1 MEIFGLPIWVVLLVW
16 LGVFC
21 ASFMDSIA
29 GGGGLISLPAYL
41 LAGLPAHTALGTNKL
56 SSCIGTV
63 ASTVRYVKNGYADW
77 FLAIPSI
84 VLALIGAHF
93 GTKLQLAVDEHFLKL
108 MLLFVLP
115 VIAVILLKEK
125 NLPEECK
132 ASNKWLSLAIVCIS
146 SLIIGTYDGFYGP
159 GTGTFLLLCYCF
171 FAKMDVRTASG
182 NVKLVNLASN
192 FGALVTSLLA
202 GKVLIP
208 LGLSAAVFAIAG
220 QYIGSGLAIK
230 NGSKI
235 VRPFI
240 FIVLLLL
247 IGDVALE
254 LLGIA

>member
-1 MEIFGLPIWVVLLVW
+1 MELFGLPIWVVFLIW
-16 LGVFC
+16 IGVFC

-41 LAGLPAHTALGTNKL
+41 LAGLPAHVALGTNKL

-77 FLAIPSI
+77 ILAIPSI

-125 NLPEECK
+125 NLPEERRELG
-132 ASNKWLSLAIVCIS
+132 KWSRLAIVCVS
-146 SLIIGTYDGFYGP
+146 SLIIGAYDGFYGP

-171 FAKMDVRTASG
+171 LAKLDVRTASG
-182 NVKLVNLASN
+182 NVKLVNLSSN
-192 FGALVTSLLA
+192 FGALITSLLA

-247 IGDVALE
+247 IGDVLLE
-254 LLGIA
+254 LF